1 MIVFCEDCGERNFV
15 DLDEVKKSG
24 KQVRCTSCN
33 DILKIS
39 IPVSSPAESI
49 KPEKELPSLLELRL
63 GEHVIEIS
71 QTRPSA
77 TMGRQEHNDFEIIDT
92 RVSRSHARVEYRKG
106 QFFVIDQ
113 STNGTYVM
121 ISGKKGVNL
130 KHEELALEGRG
141 FITLGRKIAPNS
153 PKAIHFVLK

>member
-1 MIVFCEDCGERNFV
+1 MIVFCEDCGGRNFI
-15 DLDEVKKSG
+15 DPEEVRKSG
-24 KQVRCTSCN
+24 KPVRCTECN

-39 IPVSSPAESI
+39 IPIPA
-49 KPEKELPSLLELRL
+49 PEKKLASLLELRL
-63 GEHVIEIS
+63 GDHLIEVS
-71 QTRPSA
+71 QTRPSV

-106 QFFVIDQ
+106 QFFVIDH

-121 ISGKKGVNL
+121 ITGRKGVNL
-130 KHEELALEGRG
+130 KHDELVLEGRG

-153 PKAIHFVLK
+153 PKAVHFVLK

>member
-1 MIVFCEDCGERNFV
+1 MIVFCEDCGGRNFV
-15 DLDEVKKSG
+15 DPEEVKKSG
-24 KQVRCTSCN
+24 KPVRCTECN

-39 IPVSSPAESI
+39 IPVSSSESRTEE
-49 KPEKELPSLLELRL
+49 PLPSILELRL
-63 GEHVIEIS
+63 GDHLIEVS

-106 QFFVIDQ
+106 QFFVIDH

-130 KHEELALEGRG
+130 KRKELVLEGRG
-141 FITLGRKIAPNS
+141 FITLGRKIAPDS
-153 PKAIHFVLK
+153 PKAVHFVLK

>member
-15 DLDEVKKSG
+15 NPEDIKNSG
-24 KQVRCTSCN
+24 EQVRCTSCN
-33 DILKIS
+33 DILKLS
-39 IPVSSPAESI
+39 IPVPPSPAVSA
-49 KPEKELPSLLELRL
+49 PQKEQPTLLELRL
-63 GEHVIEIS
+63 GDHIIEIS
-71 QTRPSA
+71 KTRPSA

-106 QFFVIDQ
+106 NFFVIDH

-130 KHEELALEGRG
+130 KQSELALEGRG
-141 FITLGRKIAPNS
+141 FISFGRKIAPSS
-153 PKAIHFVLK
+153 PKAVHFLLK

>member
-1 MIVFCEDCGERNFV
+1 MIVFCEDCGGRNFV
-15 DLDEVKKSG
+15 DPEEVKKSG
-24 KQVRCTSCN
+24 KPVRCTECN

-39 IPVSSPAESI
+39 IPVPAASE
-49 KPEKELPSLLELRL
+49 PEKELPTLLELRL
-63 GEHVIEIS
+63 GDHLIEVS

-92 RVSRSHARVEYRKG
+92 RVSRSHARIEYRKG
-106 QFFVIDQ
+106 RFFVIDN

-130 KHEELALEGRG
+130 KRDELVLEDRG

-153 PKAIHFVLK
+153 PKAVHFVLK